1 MLQRCI
7 KTSVCFRDVKRFKD
21 ARKEFERSSETLE
34 AALGRNAQAPRG
46 KPHEVEEAS
55 QALIHAR
62 KAFRSGTLD
71 YVLQVHTYIAN
82 IPNER

>member
-1 MLQRCI
+1 M
-7 KTSVCFRDVKRFKD
+7 
-21 ARKEFERSSETLE
+21 
-34 AALGRNAQAPRG
+34 GRNAQAPRG

-55 QALIHAR
+55 QALIYAR

-71 YVLQVHTYIAN
+71 YVLQVHTSIAN